1 MRALELRVPP
11 LALVLVVAVGMAV
24 VARVVPVAMV
34 LPAREAIA
42 GAMALAGVL
51 VALAGVSAFR
61 RHRTTLNPMNPGK
74 SSSLVANGIYR
85 FTRNPMYLGMLLV
98 LGGWGVFLANAVA
111 VLWLPAFVSY
121 MNWFQI
127 RPEERALTERF
138 GDEYLVYCRSVRR
151 WL

>member
-24 VARVVPVAMV
+24 VARVVPVALV

-42 GAMALAGVL
+42 GAMAVAGVL
-51 VALAGVSAFR
+51 VALAGVIAFR

-138 GDEYLVYCRSVRR
+138 GDEYLVYRRSVRR

>member
-74 SSSLVANGIYR
+74 SSSLVATGIYR

>member
-24 VARVVPVAMV
+24 VARVVPVALV